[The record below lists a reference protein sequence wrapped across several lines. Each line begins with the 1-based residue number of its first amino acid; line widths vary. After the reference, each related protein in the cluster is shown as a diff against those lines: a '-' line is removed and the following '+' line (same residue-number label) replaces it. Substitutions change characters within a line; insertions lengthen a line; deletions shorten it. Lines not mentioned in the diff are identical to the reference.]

1 MWTSRRALLLLAPAA
16 GLLCAGCGAA
26 GTVRPGIALDHRIG
40 PVSLGEPKAQVTKA
54 LGPGVAV
61 RLDAHRFRYYRKVGL
76 YVVYSPGPPKGV
88 QQLSFLVVTR
98 SAQYKTRSGVG
109 VGSSLRQLR
118 RRVRVRCYRYPAP
131 SQCQHVPAN
140 VNRPFTG
147 FKVDPTT
154 KRVIEVAIVTGG
166 N

>member
-1 MWTSRRALLLLAPAA
+1 M
-16 GLLCAGCGAA
+16 
-26 GTVRPGIALDHRIG
+26 
-40 PVSLGEPKAQVTKA
+40 TKA

-118 RRVRVRCYRYPAP
+118 RRVRVKCDRYPAP
-131 SQCQHVPAN
+131 SQCQHEPAK